1 MGQNLS
7 QPSAA
12 IPGKRGKRPGRQT
25 RSQQELNERI
35 SYVTRLLRICGTKGE
50 VKRRIKAKYCCSAR
64 TCETYLSRARL
75 RSRKV
80 PRHEEEW
87 GEQSKRDTVAELL
100 AELGAQSGV
109 QYETLAE
116 TGP

>member
-7 QPSAA
+7 QLSAT
-12 IPGKRGKRPGRQT
+12 IPGKRPGRQT
-25 RSQQELNERI
+25 RSRQELNERI
-35 SYVTRLLRICGTKGE
+35 SYVTRLLRICRTKGE
-50 VKRRIKAKYCCSAR
+50 VKRRIKAKYGCSGR

-80 PRHEEEW
+80 PRHEDPAEER
-87 GEQSKRDTVAELL
+87 GEQSKRDTVAEVL
-100 AELGAQSGV
+100 AELGAQYGV
-109 QYETLAE
+109 QYETLAG